1 MLEDKLRAT
10 DWEATNDTIEEQIAR
25 ESYLQ
30 FLKDNE
36 KRNKVFKILKFKYKI
51 WLKLLKL

>member
-10 DWEATNDTIEEQIAR
+10 DWEATNDTIDEQIAR

-36 KRNKVFKILKFKYKI
+36 KRNKVFIKIKI
-51 WLKLLKL
+51 FGI

>member
-10 DWEATNDTIEEQIAR
+10 DWEATNETIDEQIAR

-36 KRNKVFKILKFKYKI
+36 KRNKVIILIKI
-51 WLKLLKL
+51 